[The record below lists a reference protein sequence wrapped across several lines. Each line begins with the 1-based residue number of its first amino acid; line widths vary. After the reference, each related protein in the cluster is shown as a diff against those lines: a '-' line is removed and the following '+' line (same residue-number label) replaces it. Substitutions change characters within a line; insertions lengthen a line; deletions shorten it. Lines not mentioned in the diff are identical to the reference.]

1 VASEHLIKEIFVF
14 GSPDEIKARLEE
26 FVAGGITTAVL
37 TPIAGPEQLPGLID
51 ALARR

>member
-1 VASEHLIKEIFVF
+1 MREIFIF
-14 GSPDEIKARLEE
+14 GSPAEIKARVEE

-37 TPIAGPEQLPGLID
+37 TPIAGPDQVPGLID